1 MRRRAAHD
9 ATGRDV
15 AGTMLLDQ
23 QVLHVSAYRGELVER
38 MMTIEAADS
47 LFPGRAAAAPAV
59 P

>member
-15 AGTMLLDQ
+15 AGTILLDQ

-38 MMTIEAADS
+38 MTIEAADS

>member
-23 QVLHVSAYRGELVER
+23 QVLHVSA
-38 MMTIEAADS
+38 TAAS
-47 LFPGRAAAAPAV
+47 SSSE
-59 P
+59 